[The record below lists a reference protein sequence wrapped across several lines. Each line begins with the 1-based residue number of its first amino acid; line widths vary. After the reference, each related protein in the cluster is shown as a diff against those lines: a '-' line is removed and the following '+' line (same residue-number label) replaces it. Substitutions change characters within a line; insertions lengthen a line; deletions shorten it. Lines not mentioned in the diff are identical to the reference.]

1 MNIDKEAVDYAV
13 TLSGVSASRVF
24 ACAVLDA
31 WQGVWFFGGLTV
43 AAMILAA
50 ALAIY
55 LAVKNRWLRKENRHR
70 CND

>member
-1 MNIDKEAVDYAV
+1 MNVDRETVDYAV
-13 TLSGVSASRVF
+13 TLSGVSASRAFV
-24 ACAVLDA
+24 CAVPDA
-31 WQGVWFFGGLTV
+31 RAGVWFFGGAAV
-43 AAMILAA
+43 AAMVLAA